1 MARASSVFRDT
12 FEVCDEGT
20 SSSPQSNGHIPK
32 IDVEETALTFAFIVG
47 ILYESPGIQYALLQ
61 LPFERQSLVWQGGIK
76 CDLAEVTSLA
86 EQAMQ

>member
-1 MARASSVFRDT
+1 MARASSVFR
-12 FEVCDEGT
+12 DEGT

-76 CDLAEVTSLA
+76 YDSAEVTLLA